1 MNYETDPLRVQKIT
15 DNVRT
20 AVRLSRGWW
29 QRIAKETGCR
39 RQTLVRFSAEDSY
52 DPPASELGKI
62 DSWFVVHGIPRKGPS
77 RVAQTIVRAPNG
89 QMDVEDVIGRAD
101 G

>member
-52 DPPASELGKI
+52 DPPASELAKI

-77 RVAQTIVRAPNG
+77 RQSGYAAPVG
-89 QMDVEDVIGRAD
+89 SKQMDIEDMTGRAD